1 MAETIEVLANLGE
14 FVGAIGII
22 VTLVYLSI
30 QVRHSRSLIE
40 ANNVATEENTR
51 LVKAA
56 AMDRYNDAVSRWR
69 GRLIENEEVAKIWD
83 KAIRGQPV
91 EGSDAL
97 RLENLWIDW
106 INTYRSNYSRAKAVG
121 EVGLKHQAVI
131 SVALNMREAPMLL
144 ELWEWARPWNEASS
158 EDFVESIDR
167 ELAKSGGPNIA
178 ISPLR
183 SEDPCPGSGSA

>member
-1 MAETIEVLANLGE
+1 MAETIETLGNLGE
-14 FVGAIGII
+14 FVGAIAIV

-40 ANNVATEENTR
+40 ANSAAMEENTR

-56 AMDRYNDAVSRWR
+56 AMDRYNDVVSRWR

-83 KAIRGQPV
+83 NALRGQSV

-106 INTYRSNYSRAKAVG
+106 INTYRSNFSRATAVG
-121 EVGLKHQAVI
+121 QEGLKHQAVL
-131 SVALNMREAPMLL
+131 SVVLTMREAPIFLA
-144 ELWEWARPWNEASS
+144 LWEWARPFNEASS

-167 ELAKSGGPNIA
+167 ELAKSGGLNLS

-183 SEDPCPGSGSA
+183 SEDSSAGSGNG

>member
-1 MAETIEVLANLGE
+1 MAETIETLGNLGE
-14 FVGAIGII
+14 FVGAIAIV
-22 VTLVYLSI
+22 VTLIYLSI

-40 ANNVATEENTR
+40 ANNVAAEENTR

-56 AMDRYNDAVSRWR
+56 AMDRYNDVVSRWR

-83 KAIRGQPV
+83 KALRGQPV
-91 EGSDAL
+91 IGSDAI

-106 INTYRSNYSRAKAVG
+106 INTYRSNFSRATAVG
-121 EVGLKHQAVI
+121 EEGLKHQAVL
-131 SVALNMREAPMLL
+131 SVVLTMRAAPILL
-144 ELWEWARPWNEASS
+144 ELWEWARPFNEASS

-167 ELAKSGGPNIA
+167 ELAKSGGLDVA

-183 SEDPCPGSGSA
+183 SEDSGPGSGNG

>member
-1 MAETIEVLANLGE
+1 MAETIETLGNLGE
-14 FVGAIGII
+14 FVGAIGIV

-40 ANNVATEENTR
+40 ANNVATEKNTR

-56 AMDRYNDAVSRWR
+56 AMDRYNDVVSRWR

-83 KAIRGQPV
+83 KALRGQPV

-106 INTYRSNYSRAKAVG
+106 INTYRANFSRAKAVG
-121 EVGLKHQAVI
+121 QDGLKHQAVMA
-131 SVALNMREAPMLL
+131 VALNMRDVPIFL

-158 EDFVESIDR
+158 EDFVESIDC
-167 ELAKSGGPNIA
+167 ELAKSGGLNLS

-183 SEDPCPGSGSA
+183 NENSCASSGNG

>member
-1 MAETIEVLANLGE
+1 MAETIETLGNLGE
-14 FVGAIGII
+14 FVGAIAIV
-22 VTLVYLSI
+22 VTLIYLSI

-40 ANNVATEENTR
+40 ANNVAMEENTR

-56 AMDRYNDAVSRWR
+56 AMDRYNDVVSRWR

-83 KAIRGQPV
+83 AAIRGQPLG
-91 EGSDAL
+91 GSDAL

-106 INTYRSNYSRAKAVG
+106 INTYRSNFSRATAVG
-121 EVGLKHQAVI
+121 EEGLKHQAVL
-131 SVALNMREAPMLL
+131 SVVLTMRKAPIFLT
-144 ELWEWARPWNEASS
+144 LWEWARPFNEASS

-167 ELAKSGGPNIA
+167 ELAKSGGLDVA

-183 SEDPCPGSGSA
+183 SEDSGPGSGNG